1 MAAKPKRQSSA
12 IRPQQDICTLTGL
25 EQVKVLADPLRI
37 RILEAF
43 VEERTTKQVAELIGE
58 KPTKLYHHVDA
69 LERIGLISLIRT
81 RQNRGTIEKY
91 YRAVARAF
99 RADTRIFNAAGTPE
113 SEQKSTLRQ
122 MVATI
127 FDQTAA
133 ELTAL
138 VDRSGNAAKALEEE
152 EGIMAFLEIQAT
164 KKEIQGIRTRLR
176 ALLRSITAAAERAE
190 GDVKEPLERHRL
202 TLACYP
208 LDTPKRRAKSS

>member
-1 MAAKPKRQSSA
+1 MAATPKGRSSA
-12 IRPQQDICTLTGL
+12 VRPQQDVYTLTGL

-43 VEERTTKQVAELIGE
+43 CQERTTKQVAELIGE

-81 RQNRGTIEKY
+81 RQNRGTVEKY
-91 YRAVARAF
+91 YQAVARAF

-113 SEQKSTLRQ
+113 SEQNATIRQ
-122 MVATI
+122 MVTTI
-127 FDQTAA
+127 FDQTAS

-138 VDRSGNAAKALEEE
+138 VDRSENVTKALEEE
-152 EGIMAFLEIQAT
+152 GIIAYLEIHGT
-164 KKEIQGIRTRLR
+164 KKEIKAIRARLR
-176 ALLRSITAAAERAE
+176 ALLRSITAVAERAE
-190 GDVKEPLERHRL
+190 GDAKEPLERHRL

-208 LDTPKRRAKSS
+208 LDIPKRRPKSS